1 MRTDVTRCVGQ
12 FELRSKRHFGE
23 MLHKVGNEM
32 AIDNV
37 KWRSALQAQS
47 RGVSPP
53 NSTANL
59 PEAIFLTLAFL
70 GSIGGCLGGAL
81 ISKLYLDNFHPI
93 ACGVVGC
100 MIGCFVLC
108 AVGQFCAILFHHE
121 EITQSRVGLPVST
134 DKSVEDEVNKCGNR
148 C

>member
-1 MRTDVTRCVGQ
+1 MN
-12 FELRSKRHFGE
+12 KRRFGF

-32 AIDNV
+32 AIDNL
-37 KWRSALQAQS
+37 KWRSTLQTQS

-53 NSTANL
+53 NSTANV

-70 GSIGGCLGGAL
+70 GSIGGTFVGVL

-93 ACGVVGC
+93 ACGMVGC
-100 MIGCFVLC
+100 TIGCFVLC
-108 AVGQFCAILFHHE
+108 AVGQFCAMLFH
-121 EITQSRVGLPVST
+121 IRNINRIKASLPAST
-134 DKSVEDEVNKCGNR
+134 EKSVEEEVHKCGNR

>member
-1 MRTDVTRCVGQ
+1 
-12 FELRSKRHFGE
+12 
-23 MLHKVGNEM
+23 M

-37 KWRSALQAQS
+37 NWRSTLQTQS

-81 ISKLYLDNFHPI
+81 ISKLYLNSFHPI
-93 ACGVVGC
+93 ACG
-100 MIGCFVLC
+100 MIGCAIGCFALC
-108 AVGQFCAILFHHE
+108 AVGQLFAMLCHHGE
-121 EITQSRVGLPVST
+121 MTRIRDSLPEST
-134 DKSVEDEVNKCGNR
+134 EKSVEEEVHKCGNR